1 MNKIHHR
8 APTTEEP
15 HSEQAAGYR
24 RPKITFRPIA
34 ALGWLFVTFV
44 LATGPLQLAVPD
56 QSGSAYF
63 SAAALGGLA
72 VLGAVLAADL
82 RRARSMT
89 MAGQSVERV
98 DVGLLRG
105 RVVATGEVS
114 TPQGLRRISWAGPAV
129 LVASALVLA
138 AAGGLLLLAS
148 SLGFHLLGATA
159 LITAAGIAALGLSE
173 LLPAPG
179 SPGSQ
184 LVFARAWRR
193 SGRRDNGVVSAARAG
208 VGSGW
213 ALIAGGVA
221 LVLFVSIAGIWL
233 ILIGGVAIAGSRLT
247 LAGAQTRQR
256 LAGLKVSDVM
266 SAAPPEVSAFSTAG
280 DAFTEIGLPSRADV
294 LIVRDTDGSFGGIV
308 PVQALAAVPGDDRES
323 VRVRRLAIPAGAIAI
338 VSPTDPVEKV
348 LDAIAAHPGIGM
360 AVVIADHD
368 EHQSLGGY
376 AVQIAGVVT
385 PLDLTRTL
393 SLLGASSPQF
403 GKKLPRKT
411 LPRKTLPRKTL

>member
-1 MNKIHHR
+1 
-8 APTTEEP
+8 
-15 HSEQAAGYR
+15 
-24 RPKITFRPIA
+24 
-34 ALGWLFVTFV
+34 
-44 LATGPLQLAVPD
+44 
-56 QSGSAYF
+56 
-63 SAAALGGLA
+63 
-72 VLGAVLAADL
+72 
-82 RRARSMT
+82 
-89 MAGQSVERV
+89 
-98 DVGLLRG
+98 
-105 RVVATGEVS
+105 
-114 TPQGLRRISWAGPAV
+114 
-129 LVASALVLA
+129 
-138 AAGGLLLLAS
+138 
-148 SLGFHLLGATA
+148 
-159 LITAAGIAALGLSE
+159 
-173 LLPAPG
+173 
-179 SPGSQ
+179 
-184 LVFARAWRR
+184 
-193 SGRRDNGVVSAARAG
+193 
-208 VGSGW
+208 
-213 ALIAGGVA
+213 
-221 LVLFVSIAGIWL
+221 
-233 ILIGGVAIAGSRLT
+233 VAIAGSRLT

-368 EHQSLGGY
+368 EQQSLGGY

-411 LPRKTLPRKTL
+411 LPRKTL

>member
-1 MNKIHHR
+1 MHKLHHR

-15 HSEQAAGYR
+15 HSGPVADYR

-44 LATGPLQLAVPD
+44 LATGPLQLAVAG

-63 SAAALGGLA
+63 SAAGLGGLA

-89 MAGQSVERV
+89 MAGQTVERIE
-98 DVGLLRG
+98 VGLLRG
-105 RVVATGEVS
+105 RVVATGEVG

-129 LVASALVLA
+129 LVASALGLA

-193 SGRRDNGVVSAARAG
+193 SGRRDTAVVSTARAG

-213 ALIAGGVA
+213 ALIAGGIA
-221 LVLFVSIAGIWL
+221 LTLLVSLAGIWL

-256 LAGLKVSDVM
+256 LAGLRVSDVM
-266 SAAPPEVSAFSTAG
+266 SAPPPEVSAFSTAG
-280 DAFTEIGLPSRADV
+280 DAFTEVALPNRADM
-294 LIVRDTDGSFGGIV
+294 LIVRDTDGTFGGIV
-308 PVQALAAVPGDDRES
+308 AVQALAAVPGDDRET
-323 VRVRRLAIPAGAIAI
+323 VRVRRLAIPPGAIAT
-338 VSPTDPVEKV
+338 VSPTDPVEQV
-348 LDAIAAHPGIGM
+348 LDAIASHPGVGL
-360 AVVIADHD
+360 AVVIADSGDAADTGHGTG
-368 EHQSLGGY
+368 L
-376 AVQIAGVVT
+376 IAGIVT
-385 PLDLTRTL
+385 PMDLTRAL
-393 SLLGASSPQF
+393 SLLGAANPR
-403 GKKLPRKT
+403 PRKS
-411 LPRKTLPRKTL
+411 PSKTL